1 MSVGKIDIVRLD
13 PMRVASAY
21 GFGANPEAMAWEKL
35 VEWASSKG
43 FLDDMATHPIF
54 GFNNPYPTPHSP
66 LYGYEFWMKVD
77 VDIQPEGDI
86 RIGEFLGGMYAVTRC
101 EVQGD
106 PEKTVPVGWHQLAEW
121 CKENGHPLG
130 PHHALERFHS
140 RPDDLR
146 GLVLDLYCPVIL

>member
-1 MSVGKIDIVRLD
+1 MARTHTGEIIMSVGKIDIVRLA

-21 GFGANPEAMAWEKL
+21 GFGVNPEAMAWEKL
-35 VEWASSKG
+35 VEQA
-43 FLDDMATHPIF
+43 
-54 GFNNPYPTPHSP
+54 SP

-121 CKENGHPLG
+121 CKENGHRLG
-130 PHHALERFHS
+130 SRHALERFHS
-140 RPDDLR
+140 RPDDLS
-146 GLVLDLYCPVIL
+146 GLVLDLYCPIIS